1 MQKSIYPN
9 KNPVNMAS
17 PPSFGITLSCIC
29 LPPGISTAPIYT
41 ASFFINGIKHATNKN
56 TIEISD
62 IKTTPI
68 VNYFDKKMN
77 NFELIPFSEYSE
89 KKEKNHFL
97 K

>member
-41 ASFFINGIKHATNKN
+41 ASFFINGIKHATNKK
-56 TIEISD
+56 TIAIILRLSN
-62 IKTTPI
+62 KLL
-68 VNYFDKKMN
+68 
-77 NFELIPFSEYSE
+77 LILSPTNRIITYM
-89 KKEKNHFL
+89 
-97 K
+97 